1 MTLLIDTPTLSIL
14 TLTFFNLLLFDWQ
27 MNDQFALPVNRPRH
41 VSFLQRPPRVVERT
55 PAQIW
60 GEAEAEIR
68 ARKAE
73 AKRKTAEF
81 YNNLYHSD
89 GSDSSEEEQIPIPPK
104 KKLRKVRIITRSV
117 KEARERVNMAA
128 EDKNI
133 LDEDDI
139 PIADLFGLDDY
150 MYITPAV
157 IEEELDENTTIA
169 QFCDIYETRSQASLM
184 GLDQLSDFGDEL
196 LQHTPVGRKKRHG
209 LFKPPPQ
216 RVLPRGLPGRITYR
230 PAIDMRTGNEF
241 PPNKRGEV
249 ISIGSDGKIYAVGK
263 LEKAREL
270 KPKYRNDTFGGWIN
284 FGVRYSKKGTKAG
297 VQVFLC
303 HIA

>member
-1 MTLLIDTPTLSIL
+1 
-14 TLTFFNLLLFDWQ
+14 

-60 GEAEAEIR
+60 GEAAAEIR
-68 ARKAE
+68 ARKAQAE
-73 AKRKTAEF
+73 AEKAERKRKTEEF
-81 YNNLYHSD
+81 YNRLYHSD
-89 GSDSSEEEQIPIPPK
+89 GSDTSEDEEVHTPPPPPK
-104 KKLRKVRIITRSV
+104 KKLRKVRIITQSA

-157 IEEELDENTTIA
+157 IEEELDENTTIT
-169 QFCDIYETRSQASLM
+169 QFCEIYETRSQCSFVM
-184 GLDQLSDFGDEL
+184 DDISDLGDDL
-196 LQHTPVGRKKRHG
+196 LQCAPVGRKKRHG

-230 PAIDMRTGNEF
+230 PAIDLRTGNEF

-249 ISIGSDGKIYAVGK
+249 ISIGSDGRIYAVGK

-284 FGVRYSKKGTKAG
+284 FGIRYSKKGTKAG
-297 VQVFLC
+297 VSIHLC